1 MIFIVVTTIIV
12 YFILIAWT
20 WKSLGFMERT
30 KKVIFIII
38 GTILMYG
45 ITQIVFQMTQGGI
58 DYPNVEIQKEIQ
70 NILVPI
76 FTGINGI
83 IVMPQVA
90 KMLDKIMEE
99 QIEKEKLVKRAIILI
114 IIFMVCLIFEIGYMK
129 DTQEGIVKMFTLM
142 K

>member
-20 WKSLGFMERT
+20 WKSLGFMEKT